1 MQLWTNSCL
10 HAARGIYAQRG
21 FQCICGEPYDG
32 FGQALV
38 GETWELK
45 L

>member
-1 MQLWTNSCL
+1 MVLWTNSCL
-10 HAARGIYAQRG
+10 TAARGIYTQRG
-21 FQCICGEPYDG
+21 FRLTKSEPYDG
-32 FGQALV
+32 FGQQLV